1 MEQIRR
7 RWWDLPLRKALVVY
21 ITVAVLLALAL
32 CEMTANLCDLGVKKI
47 RAAYPDNMEKYYLT
61 NERGEQLG
69 EGTYIGTDPFPL
81 SPEDQRTV
89 DILRA
94 LPTVTTPVW
103 SALCILGA
111 ALLFYRNKLK
121 RPLAEL
127 RLASEKISQ
136 NDLDFTVTVHSRDEL
151 GQLSASFETM
161 RAALARNFS
170 EMWRQM
176 EERKRLNAAF
186 AHDLRTPLTVLK
198 GYNEMLQASGEEPT
212 RATAITMGRHIDRLE
227 QYVST
232 MSQLHRLEDTRPE
245 LRSTP
250 LSPLAASLAESGKMV
265 CTQAGKGFSMED
277 RTASPRLAL
286 DGAFVAQVFGNLVAN
301 AARYAGSAVALS
313 LAETDGGLLLTVADD
328 GPGFAPET
336 LEKAADPYFTGEKG
350 SHFGL
355 GLYICT
361 TLCRHH
367 GGWLKVENGPAG
379 AKVTA
384 FFGTDSEIR

>member
-1 MEQIRR
+1 MEQIKR
-7 RWWDLPLRKALVVY
+7 RWRNLSLRKTLVVY
-21 ITVAVLLALAL
+21 ITAAALLALAL
-32 CEMTANLCDLGVKKI
+32 CGITNDLCSLGIRKI
-47 RAAYPDNMEKYYLT
+47 HAGYLDTMEKYYLT
-61 NERGEQLG
+61 NERGERLG
-69 EGTYIGTDPFPL
+69 EGAYVGTDAIPL

-89 DILRA
+89 DLLRA

-111 ALLFYRNKLK
+111 ALLFYRSKLK

-151 GQLSASFETM
+151 GQLCASFETM
-161 RAALARNFS
+161 RAALSQNFS

-198 GYNEMLQASGEEPT
+198 GYNEMLGASGEEQT
-212 RATAITMGRHIDRLE
+212 RTTAVTMGRHIARLE

-232 MSQLHRLEDTRPE
+232 MSQLHRLEDTRPSRRPTS
-245 LRSTP
+245 LTS
-250 LSPLAASLAESGKMV
+250 LAASLGESGEMV
-265 CTQAGKGFSMED
+265 CNQAGKTFSLKD
-277 RTASPRLAL
+277 QTTSPVLFL
-286 DGAFVAQVFGNLVAN
+286 DGAFVAQVCDNLIAN
-301 AARYAGSAVALS
+301 AARYAVSAVTLT
-313 LAETDGGLLLTVADD
+313 LAEIGGGLFLSVADD
-328 GPGFAPET
+328 GPGFAPDIIER
-336 LEKAADPYFTGEKG
+336 AVDPYFTGEKG
-350 SHFGL
+350 THFGL
-355 GLYICT
+355 GLYICN

-384 FFGTDSEIR
+384 FFGTDTDF

>member
-136 NDLDFTVTVHSRDEL
+136 NDLDFTVTAHSRDEL
-151 GQLSASFETM
+151 GQLCASFETM
-161 RAALARNFS
+161 RAALAQNFS

-198 GYNEMLQASGEEPT
+198 GYNEMLQASGDEQT
-212 RATAITMGRHIDRLE
+212 RTTAITMQRHISRLE
-227 QYVST
+227 NYVDT
-232 MSQLHRLEDTRPE
+232 MSHLRRLEDTQPTYRQ
-245 LRSTP
+245 TP
-250 LSPLAASLAESGKMV
+250 LKALAASLYESGTIICERAEKH
-265 CTQAGKGFSMED
+265 FSMQN
-277 RTASPRLAL
+277 RTTSL
-286 DGAFVAQVFGNLVAN
+286 
-301 AARYAGSAVALS
+301 ALS
-313 LAETDGGLLLTVADD
+313 LDGDLISQVYGNLIANATRYAVSQVILCLEETQEGLLLSVSDD
-328 GPGFAPET
+328 GPGFDKIS
-336 LEKAADPYFTGEKG
+336 LEKAVDPYFTREKAE
-350 SHFGL
+350 HFGL
-355 GLYICT
+355 GLYT
-361 TLCRHH
+361 SKMLCEHH
-367 GGWLKVENGPAG
+367 GGWLRIENPPSG
-379 AKVTA
+379 ARVTV
-384 FFGTDSEIR
+384 FFRSR

>member
-7 RWWDLPLRKALVVY
+7 GRGIREIHAGDL
-21 ITVAVLLALAL
+21 
-32 CEMTANLCDLGVKKI
+32 DS
-47 RAAYPDNMEKYYLT
+47 MEKYSLT
-61 NERGEQLG
+61 NERGERLG
-69 EGTYIGTDPFPL
+69 EGAYIGTDAIPL
-81 SPEDQRTV
+81 SPEDQGTV
-89 DILRA
+89 DLLRA

-111 ALLFYRNKLK
+111 ALLFYQDKLK

-127 RLASEKISQ
+127 RQASEKISQ
-136 NDLDFTVTVHSRDEL
+136 NDLDFTVTVYGGDEL

-198 GYNEMLQASGEEPT
+198 GYNEMLQASGEQET
-212 RATAITMGRHIDRLE
+212 QATAVTMGRHIARLE

-232 MSQLHRLEDTRPE
+232 MSQLRRLEDTRP
-245 LRSTP
+245 
-250 LSPLAASLAESGKMV
+250 SPQPTALASLATSLAESGGMV
-265 CTQAGKGFSMED
+265 CAQAGKDFLLD
-277 RTASPRLAL
+277 NQTASPELSL

-301 AARYAGSAVALS
+301 AARYAKNTVTLT
-313 LAETDGGLLLTVADD
+313 LAETGDGLLLTVADD
-328 GPGFAPET
+328 GPGFTPEA

-355 GLYICT
+355 GLYICKM
-361 TLCRHH
+361 LCDRH
-367 GGWLKVENGPAG
+367 GGWLKIENGPAG
-379 AKVTA
+379 GKVTA
-384 FFGTDSEIR
+384 FFGTGPEIR